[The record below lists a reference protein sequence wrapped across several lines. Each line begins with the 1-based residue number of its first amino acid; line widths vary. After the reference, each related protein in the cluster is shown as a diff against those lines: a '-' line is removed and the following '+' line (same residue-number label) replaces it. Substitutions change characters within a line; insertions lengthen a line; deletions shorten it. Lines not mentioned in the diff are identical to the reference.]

1 MTETTKQF
9 RFSKRGIENLP
20 PQSRDAGAREAEYS
34 DTECPG
40 LKVLVSRG
48 GRKFW
53 YLRYTFRQQ
62 RRAIKLGEFPAT
74 TLIAARQRA
83 NELKGQIDRGVDPQ
97 TEKQKIAAIPT
108 FRAFAEGQ
116 YLPYAEQTKRSHADD
131 RSRLEHHLYD
141 AFGRLTLDAITPQ
154 KVQLFL
160 AERRQSGLAPA
171 TVNRLRSLLQRMFA
185 LAIQWD
191 ILEKNPVQGLPK
203 LQENN
208 ARQRY
213 LSPEEVLA
221 FTNAL
226 AAEKNRQAADFL
238 TLLLLT
244 GARVGE
250 LLNTRH
256 GDIADTA
263 WLIPISKSG
272 KSRIVFLGETAK
284 ALFARQP
291 RVAGNDYLFPGSPRQ
306 GNPRMVAPVK
316 AFERVKA
323 QAELR
328 DLRLHDLRH
337 SFASLAIQAGA
348 TLYDIQN
355 VLGHSTPQMTQ
366 RYSHLADTRRQQV
379 SDQVEQAVASALLG
393 PTSS

>member
-1 MTETTKQF
+1 MLA
-9 RFSKRGIENLP
+9 I
-20 PQSRDAGAREAEYS
+20 
-34 DTECPG
+34 
-40 LKVLVSRG
+40 
-48 GRKFW
+48 GRS
-53 YLRYTFRQQ
+53 LM
-62 RRAIKLGEFPAT
+62 ADPKLIIFDEI
-74 TLIAARQRA
+74 TL
-83 NELKGQIDRGVDPQ
+83 
-97 TEKQKIAAIPT
+97 
-108 FRAFAEGQ
+108 
-116 YLPYAEQTKRSHADD
+116 
-131 RSRLEHHLYD
+131 
-141 AFGRLTLDAITPQ
+141 
-154 KVQLFL
+154 
-160 AERRQSGLAPA
+160 GLAPA